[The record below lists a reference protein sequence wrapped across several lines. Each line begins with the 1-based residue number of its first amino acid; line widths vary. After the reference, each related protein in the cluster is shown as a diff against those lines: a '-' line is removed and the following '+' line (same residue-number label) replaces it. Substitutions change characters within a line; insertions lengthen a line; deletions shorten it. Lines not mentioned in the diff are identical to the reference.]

1 LIFGLVIDAKLPLLD
16 RFLARQA
23 SLPESKAEAG
33 SAPRLKMRSRKLR
46 SRRRPMGVDLLNIEG
61 LKQQEHQG
69 PVVMVNL
76 MRFFDRSLDGNGS
89 GWDAYLRY
97 SALTVP
103 MIKAR
108 GGTLLWTG
116 DAKAVALG
124 PQHGNA
130 WDYLALVYY
139 PSVAAFIDMMTSDDY
154 ETKCDPHRR
163 NGCAEHLIIATAEA
177 YSKFKVG

>member
-1 LIFGLVIDAKLPLLD
+1 MA
-16 RFLARQA
+16 
-23 SLPESKAEAG
+23 
-33 SAPRLKMRSRKLR
+33 M
-46 SRRRPMGVDLLNIEG
+46 DLLNIRG
-61 LKQQEHQG
+61 LEDMAHQG

-76 MRFFDRSLDGNGS
+76 MRFRDRSLDGDGS

-124 PQHGNA
+124 GQDGNQ

-139 PSVAAFIDMMTSDDY
+139 PSVAAFIDMMTSKDY
-154 ETKCDPHRR
+154 ENSCDQHRR
-163 NGCAEHLIIATAEA
+163 NGCAEHVIICTKEA
-177 YSKFKVG
+177 YSKFKIG

>member
-1 LIFGLVIDAKLPLLD
+1 MA
-16 RFLARQA
+16 
-23 SLPESKAEAG
+23 
-33 SAPRLKMRSRKLR
+33 
-46 SRRRPMGVDLLNIEG
+46 VDLLNVKG
-61 LKQQEHQG
+61 LQALDAQA

-76 MRFFDRSLDGNGS
+76 MRFRERSLDGDGT

-97 SALTVP
+97 STLTVP

-124 PQHGNA
+124 DEAGNQ

-139 PSVAAFIDMMTSDDY
+139 PTVSAFVDMMTSDDY
-154 ETKCDPHRR
+154 EQRCDPHRT
-163 NGCAEHLIIATAEA
+163 NGCAEHVIIAASEA

>member
-1 LIFGLVIDAKLPLLD
+1 MAVN
-16 RFLARQA
+16 
-23 SLPESKAEAG
+23 
-33 SAPRLKMRSRKLR
+33 
-46 SRRRPMGVDLLNIEG
+46 LLNVRG
-61 LKQQEHQG
+61 LAELDQQA
-69 PVVMVNL
+69 PVVMANL
-76 MRFFDRSLDGNGS
+76 MRFRERSLDGDGS

-124 PQHGNA
+124 VADAHQ

-139 PSVAAFIDMMTSDDY
+139 PTVAAFIDMMTSQEY
-154 ETKCDPHRR
+154 EQRCDPHRT
-163 NGCAEHLIIATAEA
+163 NGCAEHVIIATKEA

>member
-1 LIFGLVIDAKLPLLD
+1 MFWQKNAPDSDRATSPDAAMLQCRIL
-16 RFLARQA
+16 
-23 SLPESKAEAG
+23 
-33 SAPRLKMRSRKLR
+33 SRVTQEE
-46 SRRRPMGVDLLNIEG
+46 PAMAVDLLNIEG
-61 LKQQEHQG
+61 LAALDRQE

-76 MRFFDRSLDGNGS
+76 MRFHPRSLDGDGS

-124 PQHGNA
+124 PQQGNQ

-139 PSVAAFIDMMTSDDY
+139 PTVGAFIDMMTSSDY
-154 ETKCDPHRR
+154 ETRCDPHRR
-163 NGCAEHLIIATAEA
+163 NGCAEHVIIATAEA
-177 YSKFKVG
+177 YSKFKIPS